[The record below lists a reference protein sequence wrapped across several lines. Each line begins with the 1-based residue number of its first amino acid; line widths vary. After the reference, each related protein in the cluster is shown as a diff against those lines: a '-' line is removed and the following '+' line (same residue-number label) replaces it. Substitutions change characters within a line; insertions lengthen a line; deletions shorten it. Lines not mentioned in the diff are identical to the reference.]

1 MRLRINDLLNK
12 PVIFRYGF
20 IIVMGINLFFH
31 LLKIREQNLYI
42 GFILAV
48 VFLGIG
54 YYRRSTL
61 FLVTLTTLVVYSR
74 FQLDL
79 QSNTL
84 LRFMILEV
92 TYLIILYISVGFMK
106 KSQKIKDDHLELI
119 SALSN
124 ALDSRDT
131 YTSGHSHNVSDYAVK
146 IAKQL
151 RLSNEMIET
160 VRIGGLLHDIGK
172 IGVPESI
179 LLKPGKLTVKEFS
192 FIKKHPIIGCE
203 MIKHVKEFQEKGI
216 LDIVLYHHERFDG
229 KGYPRG
235 LIGEEIPLAARI
247 VAVADSFDAIISKR
261 SYSPEVPVELA
272 LLEIEKNKGKQFDPD
287 IADAFLS
294 LFEWKKEDIMKKRN
308 DPFPIGSLLAKKQ
321 RDRFTGTL

>member
-1 MRLRINDLLNK
+1 MQLRINDLLNK

-20 IIVMGINLFFH
+20 IIVMAINLFFH

-106 KSQKIKDDHLELI
+106 KSQKIKDDYLELI

-179 LLKPGKLTVKEFS
+179 LLKPGKLTEKEFS

-203 MIKHVKEFQEKGI
+203 MIQHVKEFHEKGI
-216 LDIVLYHHERFDG
+216 IDIVLYHHERFDG
-229 KGYPRG
+229 KGYPKG
-235 LIGEEIPLAARI
+235 LKGDEIPLTARI
-247 VAVADSFDAIISKR
+247 VAVADTFDAIISKR
-261 SYSPEVPVELA
+261 VYSPEVPLELA

-294 LFEWKKEDIMKKRN
+294 LFQRKKEDIMMKRN
-308 DPFPIGSLLAKKQ
+308 DHFPIGSILAKKQ
-321 RDRFTGTL
+321 KGRFTSTL